1 MPELPEVETVV
12 RTLEKQLG
20 NKTIK
25 EVKVFWDNIIANVNP
40 DVFASSLVNQTLEK
54 YDRRGKFLIFTLTDY
69 IVISHLRMEGKF
81 FIQPLNT
88 LKDKHTHLI
97 FKMEDIELHY
107 NDVRKFGKFY
117 LYSKNENLTCLDKLG
132 YEPFDK
138 HLNGKTLKK
147 LTRKDK
153 MVIKTK
159 LLDQSLIAGIGNIYA
174 NEICFKCNLDP
185 LRKSCYI
192 SEVKW
197 DEVLKVTKEVL
208 AKAIEQGGTTIRSY
222 TSSLG
227 VTGLFQ
233 QSLMVHSRE
242 NENCYV
248 CGSEILKVKV
258 NGRGTYYCPNCQK
271 PKPIVVAITG
281 SIGSGKSMVS
291 KYLSKKGFKTIS
303 SDAINDDLLTHQQT
317 ILDLA
322 YILGCSPEDIDKRY
336 LSKLIFS
343 DREIKNEVEKYLHL
357 QIYQEIEKWIKENES
372 EKLLFVEVPLL
383 FEVNWDKYFDC
394 NITVNADLDL
404 IYKRLFE
411 NRNMSKEDV
420 EKRLKTQL
428 SAKEKIKLADYVLD
442 NSSTFEKLFESID
455 ALIKKLEY

>member
-12 RTLEKQLG
+12 RTLEKQIG

-25 EVKVFWDNIIANVNP
+25 EVKVFWDNIIANVDP
-40 DVFASSLVNQTLEK
+40 KIFASSLINQKIEK
-54 YDRRGKFLIFTLTDY
+54 YDRRGKFLVFTLTDY
-69 IVISHLRMEGKF
+69 ILVSHLRMEGKF
-81 FIQPLNT
+81 FIHPLNT

-97 FKMEDIELHY
+97 FKMEDIEVHY

-117 LYSKNENLTCLDKLG
+117 LYSKNENLICLEKLG
-132 YEPFDK
+132 YEPFDEK
-138 HLNGKTLKK
+138 LNGKILKK
-147 LTRKDK
+147 LTKKDK

-197 DEVLKVTKEVL
+197 DEIIKATKEVL
-208 AKAIEQGGTTIRSY
+208 SKAIEQGGTTIRSY

-242 NENCYV
+242 KENCYV
-248 CGSEILKVKV
+248 CDSEILKIKV

-281 SIGSGKSMVS
+281 SIGSGKSVVS
-291 KYLSKKGFKTIS
+291 KYLFEKGFKTIN
-303 SDAINDDLLTHQQT
+303 SDEINATLLKQKQT

-322 YILGCSPEDIDKRY
+322 YILGCNPEAVDKRY
-336 LSKLIFS
+336 LSKVIFS
-343 DREIKNEVEKYLHL
+343 DKKIKYEVEKYLHL
-357 QIYQEIEKWIKENES
+357 KIYQEIEKWIKENNN

-383 FEVNWDKYFDC
+383 FEVNWDKYFDY
-394 NITVNADLDL
+394 NIIVNASLDI
-404 IYKRLFE
+404 IYKRLLE
-411 NRNMSKEDV
+411 NRNMSKEEID
-420 EKRLKTQL
+420 ERLKNQL
-428 SAKEKIKLADYVLD
+428 PAKEKVKLADYVLEN
-442 NSSTFEKLFESID
+442 NSALDKLFANID
-455 ALIKKLEY
+455 SLIKKLDY